1 MSRLAAAIAAALL
14 AAGFAVPA
22 GAQLSTDLVSRS
34 EFRVCADPHNLP
46 FSNDQLQ
53 GFENK
58 IAALIAK
65 DLNEPV
71 GYTWFPQTVGFVRN
85 TLIADR
91 CDVVMGTVAGG
102 EMMDDTNP
110 YYRSAYMI
118 VTRSDDNIT
127 ATALGD
133 PALAGKRFGLI
144 AGTPPTDLL
153 LKHKLLAQTTSYS
166 LLIDTRYESPWRQ
179 MLQDLIDKKI
189 DVALLWG
196 PYVGYFIA
204 EEHLPLHAAL
214 LAGEP
219 NGPKLDYYIAM
230 GVRPGE
236 TAWRRT
242 LNRLILKHQDE
253 IIRILLDYHVPLLDA
268 QNRLISDA
276 AAH

>member
-1 MSRLAAAIAAALL
+1 MNRPAATIALAVLAGALAA
-14 AAGFAVPA
+14 PA

-46 FSNDQLQ
+46 FSNDKQA

-58 IAALIAK
+58 IAELIAK

-85 TLIADR
+85 TLLADR
-91 CDVVMGTVAGG
+91 CDVVMGTVAAG

-118 VTRSDDNIT
+118 VTRADDNIA
-127 ATALGD
+127 ATSLAD
-133 PALAGKRFGLI
+133 SALAGKRFGLI

-153 LKHKLLAQTTSYS
+153 LKHNLLAQTASYS
-166 LLIDTRYESPWRQ
+166 LLIDTRYESPSRQ

-196 PYVGYFIA
+196 PYAGYFIA

-214 LAGEP
+214 LASEP

-242 LNRLILKHQDE
+242 LNRSILKHQDE
-253 IIRILLDYHVPLLDA
+253 ITRILLDYHVPLLDA
-268 QNRLISDA
+268 QNRLITDA
-276 AAH
+276 SPH

>member
-1 MSRLAAAIAAALL
+1 MNRPAATIALAVLAGALAA
-14 AAGFAVPA
+14 PA

-46 FSNDQLQ
+46 FSNDKQA

-58 IAALIAK
+58 IAELIAK

-85 TLIADR
+85 TLLADR
-91 CDVVMGTVAGG
+91 CDVVMGTVSAG

-118 VTRSDDNIT
+118 VTRADDNIA
-127 ATALGD
+127 ATSLAD
-133 PALAGKRFGLI
+133 SALAGKRFGLI

-153 LKHKLLAQTTSYS
+153 LKHNLLAQTASYS
-166 LLIDTRYESPWRQ
+166 LLIDTRYESPSRQ

-196 PYVGYFIA
+196 PYAGYFIA

-214 LAGEP
+214 LASEP

-242 LNRLILKHQDE
+242 LNRSILKHQDE
-253 IIRILLDYHVPLLDA
+253 ITRILLDYHVPLLDA
-268 QNRLISDA
+268 QNRLITDA
-276 AAH
+276 SPH

>member
-1 MSRLAAAIAAALL
+1 MNRPAATIALAVLAGALAA
-14 AAGFAVPA
+14 PA

-46 FSNDQLQ
+46 FSNDKQA

-58 IAALIAK
+58 IAELIAK

-85 TLIADR
+85 TLLADR
-91 CDVVMGTVAGG
+91 CDVVMGTVAAG

-118 VTRSDDNIT
+118 VTRADDNIA
-127 ATALGD
+127 ATSLAD
-133 PALAGKRFGLI
+133 SALAGKRFGLI

-153 LKHKLLAQTTSYS
+153 LKHKLLAQTASYS
-166 LLIDTRYESPWRQ
+166 LLIDTRNESPSRQ
-179 MLQDLIDKKI
+179 MLQDLIDKEI

-196 PYVGYFIA
+196 PYAGYFIA

-214 LAGEP
+214 LASEP

-242 LNRLILKHQDE
+242 LNRSILKHQDE
-253 IIRILLDYHVPLLDA
+253 ITRILLDYHVPLLDA
-268 QNRLISDA
+268 QNRLITDA
-276 AAH
+276 SPH

>member
-1 MSRLAAAIAAALL
+1 MNRPAATIALAVLAGALAA
-14 AAGFAVPA
+14 PA

-34 EFRVCADPHNLP
+34 EFRVCADPNNLP
-46 FSNDQLQ
+46 FSNDKQA

-58 IAALIAK
+58 IAELIAK

-85 TLIADR
+85 TLLADR
-91 CDVVMGTVAGG
+91 CDVVMGTVAAG

-118 VTRSDDNIT
+118 VTRADDNIA
-127 ATALGD
+127 ATSLAD
-133 PALAGKRFGLI
+133 SALAGKRFGLI

-153 LKHKLLAQTTSYS
+153 LKHNLLAQTASYS
-166 LLIDTRYESPWRQ
+166 LLIDTRYESPSRQ

-196 PYVGYFIA
+196 PYAGYFIA

-214 LAGEP
+214 LASEP

-242 LNRLILKHQDE
+242 LNRSILKHQDE
-253 IIRILLDYHVPLLDA
+253 ITRILLDYHVPLLDA
-268 QNRLISDA
+268 QNRLITDA
-276 AAH
+276 SPH